1 MLRTIYKYHISPPI
15 NRVFHIS
22 LPLNAEVLSIKQRED
37 NEIVLYALIDPT
49 ETARKKY
56 SIYAFY
62 TGEVTKEKKMENLK
76 FLDTIIIDNLVYHFF
91 IGDYQDE

>member
-1 MLRTIYKYHISPPI
+1 MLRVVYKYPI
-15 NRVFHIS
+15 LFTGDRVSHIS
-22 LPLNAEVLSIKQRED
+22 LPLNAEVLSVKLRED
-37 NEIVLYALIDPT
+37 YQIVLYALIDPT
-49 ETARKKY
+49 ETAHKKY